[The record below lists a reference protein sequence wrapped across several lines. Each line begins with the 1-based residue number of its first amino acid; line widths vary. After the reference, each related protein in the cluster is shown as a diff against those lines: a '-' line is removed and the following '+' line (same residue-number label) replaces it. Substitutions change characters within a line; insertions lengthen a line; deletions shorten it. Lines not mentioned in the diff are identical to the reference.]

1 MVKRE
6 REERRVGGENGGR
19 GGERGKGRRKGEGER
34 SGEGD
39 CGIRFMLKVHVP
51 GLPFLV
57 STSNTNNLVFNL
69 SCLQAVTQLSNW
81 LKPIC
86 QVKYHQVYE
95 VCYTG
100 RAASDDVKMV
110 GSVCNMQAI

>member
-6 REERRVGGENGGR
+6 REERRVGGENGGK
-19 GGERGKGRRKGEGER
+19 GGERGKGREVER
-34 SGEGD
+34 ATVVSGS
-39 CGIRFMLKVHVP
+39 CRRYMYQ

-57 STSNTNNLVFNL
+57 STSNTNNLVCNL
-69 SCLQAVTQLSNW
+69 LCLQAVTQLSDW
-81 LKPIC
+81 PKPIC

-100 RAASDDVKMV
+100 RAASDVKMV